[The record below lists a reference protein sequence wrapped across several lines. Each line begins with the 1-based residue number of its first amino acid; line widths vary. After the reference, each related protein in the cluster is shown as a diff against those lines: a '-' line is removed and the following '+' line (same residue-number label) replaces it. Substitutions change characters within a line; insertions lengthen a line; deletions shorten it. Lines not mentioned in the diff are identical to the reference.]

1 MAAALA
7 KLLRGGRSRTSS
19 APIPAIY
26 RRGLQEV
33 AGSSPASPH
42 TGQWGNSLPQQ
53 RALPF
58 GSRGVLSQ
66 EQKLVRMEQSKNY
79 RTTCNLPRMGDGIK
93 GLEQKYMRMYGSEVA
108 LLHLWNQMHNVR
120 KLINAYK
127 RSWPISLGI
136 ALGLVFSGG
145 CILDGYTDYKRNE
158 KILADTRSNVRK
170 AATTVEG
177 TKHIL
182 QELEEAICKEEG
194 RSRV

>member
-66 EQKLVRMEQSKNY
+66 EQSKNY

-93 GLEQKYMRMYGSEVA
+93 GLEQKYMRVPKYEVYGFEVA
-108 LLHLWNQMHNVR
+108 LLHLWNQIHNVR

-127 RSWPISLGI
+127 CSWPISLGI
-136 ALGLVFSGG
+136 ALMLVFSGS
-145 CILDGYTDYKRNE
+145 CILDGYTDYMRNE